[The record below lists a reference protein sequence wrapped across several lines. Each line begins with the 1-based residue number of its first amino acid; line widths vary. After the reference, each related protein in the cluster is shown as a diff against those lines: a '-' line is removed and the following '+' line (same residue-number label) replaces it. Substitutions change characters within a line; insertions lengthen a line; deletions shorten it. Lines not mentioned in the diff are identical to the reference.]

1 VSSEETDEKKT
12 VVQRTPNSGSTV
24 VVQQPS
30 PPVVAPAPAPATAPA
45 IERSDTVVSHRST
58 NTTAIVAM
66 AVGVIV
72 LLGGMAVIVSQIKF
86 LPAPY
91 SFIVVLGFG
100 LILLL
105 VGASMISSGTGKS

>member
-12 VVQRTPNSGSTV
+12 VVQRSPNSGSTV

-30 PPVVAPAPAPATAPA
+30 PPAAAQAPAS
-45 IERSDTVVSHRST
+45 ERSDTVVSHRST
-58 NTTAIVAM
+58 NTGAIVAM

-72 LLGGMAVIVSQIKF
+72 LLGGMAVIVSQIRF

-91 SFIVVLGFG
+91 SYIVILGFG

-105 VGASMISSGTGKS
+105 VGASMISSGTNKS